1 MYFKRAFSLV
11 TVLLILPMFAL
22 ACAPTPTP
30 TPAPTY
36 PPTPASG
43 GWTTYNADNRLGG
56 NIVAGKL
63 LRCLGPG
70 GLTYGDVK

>member
-22 ACAPTPTP
+22 ACAPTP
-30 TPAPTY
+30 APTH

-43 GWTTYNADNRLGG
+43 GWTTYNADNGLGG

-63 LRCLGPG
+63 LRCLEPG
-70 GLTYGDVK
+70 ELTYGDVK